1 MDLKRDMSWKSRFLR
16 WGVFQVI
23 LKPDKTTDW
32 RNTDHCHCFLV
43 SWTKVNCRSSSSMN
57 TLTLHKRFNTLLH
70 SILPA
75 MITLSVTME
84 HLHYLT
90 RWLGRPSLRREEFQQ
105 SPHNLLT
112 CLSCPRLPRC
122 FFSLKELCDALAH
135 CLMYPWLAYFFLFFG
150 TEDMS
155 FT

>member
-1 MDLKRDMSWKSRFLR
+1 
-16 WGVFQVI
+16 
-23 LKPDKTTDW
+23 
-32 RNTDHCHCFLV
+32 
-43 SWTKVNCRSSSSMN
+43 MN
-57 TLTLHKRFNTLLH
+57 SLTLHKRFNTLLH
-70 SILPA
+70 ITNMHLLSA

-105 SPHNLLT
+105 IPHNLLT

-135 CLMYPWLAYFFLFFG
+135 CLMYLSLAYFFPFQTGHKWEPNEGIGARYDL
-150 TEDMS
+150 
-155 FT
+155 